1 VNIGI
6 YSGVNAARTSER
18 RLEGIAANLANAD
31 TTGFKRV
38 STSVE
43 AIRLKNGSES
53 DLALRTNAQTD
64 FTQGPLEH
72 SSSPFHLALMGPG
85 FFAAE
90 GPKGELYTRNG
101 TFRVDDQGTLQTTE
115 GYPVA
120 WERRG
125 TPINPTGEVITV
137 DGTGVVRQGAN
148 ELGKLKVTDFADRA
162 GLQPLGDGY
171 FLAGPGD
178 REVAAEGVVHQ
189 HSLEGSNVS
198 SIDELVALISIQRN
212 FESARSVMTLID
224 QSYGRLTQSR

>member
-18 RLEGIAANLANAD
+18 RLEGIAANLANVD
-31 TTGFKRV
+31 TPAFKRV
-38 STSVE
+38 STGVE
-43 AIRLKNGSES
+43 AVRMQGGGEL
-53 DLALRTNAQTD
+53 DLGLRTNARTD
-64 FTQGPLEH
+64 FSQGPLEP

-90 GPKGELYTRNG
+90 GPAGEVYTRNG
-101 TFRVDDQGTLQTTE
+101 SFRVDDRGVLQTAE

-125 TPINPTGEVITV
+125 APLDPTGEVITI
-137 DGTGVVRQGAN
+137 DGTGVVRQGAA
-148 ELGKLKVTDFADRA
+148 ELGKIKVTDFTDPSA
-162 GLQPLGDGY
+162 LEHLGDG
-171 FLAGPGD
+171 FFKAD
-178 REVAAEGVVHQ
+178 RWAREVAAEGVVHQ

-198 SIDELVALISIQRN
+198 SIDELVAMIAVQRN
-212 FESARSVMTLID
+212 FESARNVMSLLD